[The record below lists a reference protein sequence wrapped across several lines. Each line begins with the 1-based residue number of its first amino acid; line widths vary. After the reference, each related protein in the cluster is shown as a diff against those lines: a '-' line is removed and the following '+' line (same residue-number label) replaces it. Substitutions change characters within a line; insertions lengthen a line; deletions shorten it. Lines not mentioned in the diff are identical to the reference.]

1 LLPHTFAETDSNRD
15 GVVTEAE
22 LRSSHDRA
30 DDQLPNLAIP
40 ELGGVGAQEIFVTAA
55 HGVCDFISV
64 MDTDRIREW
73 NAWYH
78 LMNCGLAVKAS
89 GETDFPCMSG
99 TRVGQGRSYVF
110 LGKQK
115 QVDYAEWC
123 EGIAR
128 GRSYVSDGY
137 AHAFDFLVAGKT
149 SGDDVKLAGPGEVT
163 VRANVTFSPETPL
176 EPIYG
181 GVIPAGGPRYVGDT
195 IIKRPTLTL
204 DPLYQRGERRVEVVV
219 NGRVVASRTVRA
231 DGRKHAVEFT
241 VPIERSSW
249 VALRQ
254 FPQLHTNPVN
264 VLVGEKP
271 IRASR
276 ESAQWALGCIEQ
288 LWRVRGEK
296 IAAHERADAEKAY
309 AEAKAIYRRIAAESP
324 AAR

>member
-1 LLPHTFAETDSNRD
+1 
-15 GVVTEAE
+15 
-22 LRSSHDRA
+22 LRASHDRA

-40 ELGGVGAQEIFVTAA
+40 ELNSVGAQEIFVTAA
-55 HGVCDFISV
+55 HGVCDFISA
-64 MDTDRIREW
+64 MDTSRLREW

-78 LMNCGLAVKAS
+78 LLNCGLPVKVS

-110 LGKQK
+110 LGQ
-115 QVDYAEWC
+115 QERVDYGQWC

-149 SGDDVKLAGPGEVT
+149 SGDDVSLAAAGMVT

-181 GVIPAGGPRYVGDT
+181 GVIPVGGPRHVGDT
-195 IIKRPTLTL
+195 VTMRPTLAH
-204 DPLYQRGERRVEVVV
+204 DPVYQRGERRVEIVV
-219 NGRVVASRTVRA
+219 NGRVVTSRTVPA
-231 DGRKHAVEFT
+231 DGREHAVEFT

-264 VLVGEKP
+264 VLVGGKP

-276 ESAQWALGCIEQ
+276 ESALWAIGCIDQ
-288 LWRVRGEK
+288 LWRVRGTR
-296 IAAHERADAEKAY
+296 IAAHERAEAEQAY
-309 AEAKAIYRRIAAESP
+309 EVARVIYRRIAEESP
-324 AAR
+324 ATW